1 MVLFQGGREEHALPP
16 LFLGRRSKYEG
27 RVSPRSKRLGLQAR
41 YMLVFQDASGLISRY
56 HWERTK
62 PLHTRVVRLLEVSFY
77 EVVLEKRG

>member
-1 MVLFQGGREEHALPP
+1 
-16 LFLGRRSKYEG
+16 
-27 RVSPRSKRLGLQAR
+27 
-41 YMLVFQDASGLISRY
+41 MLVFQDASGLISRY